1 MLYFVSE
8 TFVFKLPEMWNPFLK
23 LILLMNVLQWVCL
36 HIILEMMLLWLRS
49 LKNEQVFQL
58 ISCTVYMVIH
68 FIWWGSPKSRG
79 THVTSLYYIHV
90 LYCIIYM
97 YSIGLFYYI
106 SMTFPWKF
114 DPDRV
119 KILIF
124 LHFSHFQFTIW
135 FMQVLDLLLLRCY

>member
-1 MLYFVSE
+1 M
-8 TFVFKLPEMWNPFLK
+8 
-23 LILLMNVLQWVCL
+23 ILMNYAIFCFRDICFQTAWNVKSIFETHTVNECFAVGLLAYYFRNDVTMIKIFKKWTGFPTYLLYCVYGYTLYDEGLQKVKGL
-36 HIILEMMLLWLRS
+36 M
-49 LKNEQVFQL
+49 
-58 ISCTVYMVIH
+58 
-68 FIWWGSPKSRG
+68 SP
-79 THVTSLYYIHV
+79 L
-90 LYCIIYM
+90 CIIYM